1 MKNGDIVYGKIT
13 NIVGYGAFVQV
24 DEYDGLVH
32 ISEFSDH
39 FVRDINDY
47 VHIGDQIKLK
57 IIEIDEE
64 NKRIKLSY
72 KQIHK
77 TRGVKCRIPQ
87 YRIGFEPI
95 KKALPIWIA
104 RELKNEKNN

>member
-24 DEYDGLVH
+24 EEYDGLVH

-39 FVRDINDY
+39 FVRDITDY
-47 VHIGDQIKLK
+47 VHIGDEVKLK

-64 NKRIKLSY
+64 AKRIKLSY

-77 TRGVKCRIPQ
+77 TRGVKCRVPQ
-87 YRIGFEPI
+87 FKIGFETVRNV
-95 KKALPIWIA
+95 LPTWIE
-104 RELKNEKNN
+104 RELKNEENK

>member
-87 YRIGFEPI
+87 YRIGIEPI

>member
-57 IIEIDEE
+57 IIEKGSGRGQARSEGHRRRCEE
-64 NKRIKLSY
+64 
-72 KQIHK
+72 
-77 TRGVKCRIPQ
+77 
-87 YRIGFEPI
+87 
-95 KKALPIWIA
+95 
-104 RELKNEKNN
+104 